1 MTMVSVMRQ
10 ITDREENEMT
20 RPGPTKVSPLPKP
33 MEECDA
39 SGIHLEESRITSMN
53 DLKDELASLR
63 IDRGERR
70 RGKWGIWVFLLLFVG
85 AISAAGLY
93 LVRTKPELTNFAAT
107 EVEAVPAAVQT
118 AGGASAGAPI
128 LTASGYLVARHQ
140 SVISSKIQGRLS
152 GLYVEEGSYVKK
164 DEVIARLEDTD
175 YKAAVAKAKADIVYA
190 EANLA
195 EMERQARLQQG
206 CSKDKVVSQDAL
218 DAANSRVQLAKATI
232 EQDKAALLMQEANLE
247 FTEIRAPF
255 DGVVVKKMAEV
266 GESVAPIP
274 PGVNI
279 STSSGAIVAI
289 ADMNSL
295 EAEVDVNEANVGEL
309 GPAYPADINVQAI
322 PNRTYKGL
330 LRQVIP
336 TADRTKATVTV
347 KVSIVDKDQ
356 LIKPEMSCNVTF
368 REPPKK
374 GDQKEVVAQRIVT
387 IPKDAITT
395 RSGKQVVF
403 VIDNN
408 KAHEVV
414 VVTGNELKGQVIVK
428 SGLVGTESLV
438 NNPPQ
443 KVVDGTS
450 VKIKS

>member
-1 MTMVSVMRQ
+1 MVIVTKENTDYKDGGMTLPAPINS
-10 ITDREENEMT
+10 
-20 RPGPTKVSPLPKP
+20 SPLPKLV
-33 MEECDA
+33 EECDA
-39 SGIHLEESRITSMN
+39 SGIHLAESRATSMGT
-53 DLKDELASLR
+53 LKDELASLR
-63 IDRGERR
+63 IDRAAPR
-70 RGKWGIWVFLLLFVG
+70 RGRWGLWIVLLLLV
-85 AISAAGLY
+85 AVASAAGLY
-93 LVRTKPELTNFAAT
+93 FVRSKPGLMNFAAV
-107 EVEAVPAAVQT
+107 EVEPVSASVQT
-118 AGGASAGAPI
+118 SAGASAGTPI

-206 CSKDKVVSQDAL
+206 LFKDKVVSQDAL

-232 EQDKAALLMQEANLE
+232 DQDKAALLMQEANLE

-295 EAEVDVNEANVGEL
+295 EAEVDVNEANVGQL
-309 GPAYPADINVQAI
+309 GPNYPADINVQAI
-322 PNRTYKGL
+322 PDHTYKGV

-347 KVSIVDKDQ
+347 KVSILDKDR

-368 REPPKK
+368 LEPPKK
-374 GDQKEVVAQRIVT
+374 GAEKDAVPVRIVT

-395 RSGKQVVF
+395 RNGKQVVY
-403 VIDNN
+403 VIENN
-408 KAHEVV
+408 KAHEVA

>member
-1 MTMVSVMRQ
+1 MRQ
-10 ITDREENEMT
+10 VMDYEENELT
-20 RPGPTKVSPLPKP
+20 RAARARLSPLPKP
-33 MEECDA
+33 LEECDA
-39 SGIHLEESRITSMN
+39 SGIHLEDSRTTGMK
-53 DLKDELASLR
+53 DLKDDLASLR
-63 IDRGERR
+63 IDREPAR
-70 RGKWGIWVFLLLFVG
+70 RGGWGVWIFLLLLVV
-85 AISAAGLY
+85 AVSAAGMY
-93 LVRTKPELTNFAAT
+93 LVKTKPELTNFAAT
-107 EVEAVPAAVQT
+107 EVEAVSASVQT
-118 AGGASAGAPI
+118 TGGASAGTPI

-164 DEVIARLEDTD
+164 DEVIARLEDAD
-175 YKAAVAKAKADIVYA
+175 YRAAVAKAKADIEYA
-190 EANLA
+190 QANLV

-206 CSKDKVVSQDAL
+206 LYKEKVVSQDAL
-218 DAANSRVQLAKATI
+218 DAANSKVLIAKAAI
-232 EQDKAALLMQEANLE
+232 DQDKAALQMQQANLE

-295 EAEVDVNEANVGEL
+295 EAEVDVNEANVGQL
-309 GPAYPADINVQAI
+309 GPNFPADINVQAI
-322 PNRTYKGL
+322 PNHTYKGM

-347 KVSIVDKDQ
+347 KVSILDKDR

-368 REPPKK
+368 LEAKK
-374 GDQKEVVAQRIVT
+374 GDQNDKVVMRIVT
-387 IPKDAITT
+387 APKDAIVA
-395 RSGKQVVF
+395 RNGKQVVY
-403 VIDNN
+403 VIENN
-408 KAHEVV
+408 KAHEVPV
-414 VVTGNELKGQVIVK
+414 TTGNELKGGIIIK
-428 SGLVGTESLV
+428 SGLAGTESLV

-443 KVVDGTS
+443 KVVDGSS
-450 VKIKS
+450 VKIKSQGTDK